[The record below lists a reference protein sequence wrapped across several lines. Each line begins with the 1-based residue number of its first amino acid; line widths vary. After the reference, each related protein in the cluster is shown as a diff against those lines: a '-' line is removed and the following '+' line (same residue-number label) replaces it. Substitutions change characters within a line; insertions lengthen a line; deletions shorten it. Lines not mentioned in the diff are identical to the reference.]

1 MSETRQRYFSGLARG
16 LGPDTIGA
24 PVDAAEQFINLLI
37 AGGGYAAHKAGLVKA
52 PPELLRESPGT
63 SDWWARKLGTPD
75 DGSAEYTAGRLTPLA
90 IGLAK
95 PAAQGVKK
103 ALDVGL
109 AGPKA
114 GGRAAQRGAIR
125 VSRGPGDNPDPE
137 LVLSHGMPEQYL
149 PDIVT
154 KSGTAELYSPSFGI
168 KRGQVM
174 NDFGDLQLI
183 PRLGAFDP
191 ATSNSTLFNRDAY
204 TSRHR
209 DFSGSIAKEALKPS
223 KTALKYAATTDEEVV
238 ERFLRGDFSKDSVTL
253 DGLPLA
259 EHPEIAPL
267 VQRFQEVAQSSNAH
281 KAYNQLTSYDTDYFG
296 PEHFWGLGALHQAV
310 TGAGGKSLAQI
321 SKPPKVREQAF
332 YRMEDR
338 IRLPTRAE
346 DLRLNE
352 GAGLGVAA
360 GGGENP
366 LHQLAIQR
374 SPAFRSFKS
383 FEKSP
388 LGAKLLT
395 RGMANEKGF
404 QDAVLNKAFGDDFG
418 WMNRQAMTEAI
429 ESVPYGR
436 ESFLK
441 MMTSD
446 PNLSFSPIY
455 QQYLANGFKPE
466 DLAADAPELYRRA
479 ALARRAIG
487 HTPSEYA
494 ELKVLGSVPVNRDT
508 FAGVL
513 LDRGA
518 EPRTLEILDQ
528 LGLPYIN
535 RSDPAYHGVPTL
547 ELVNRLQ
554 SGMGAAAR
562 QPAK

>member
-1 MSETRQRYFSGLARG
+1 MADTQRRYFSGLARG

-37 AGGGYAAHKAGLVKA
+37 AGGGYAAHKAGLVKT

-75 DGSAEYTAGRLTPLA
+75 DGSAAYTAGRLTPLA
-90 IGLAK
+90 VGLAK

-103 ALDVGL
+103 VLDAGL

-209 DFSGSIAKEALKPS
+209 DFPGSIAKEALKP
-223 KTALKYAATTDEEVV
+223 KETALRYAGANNPDVAKMFLSDAFQGKEVTWQDAPLKDNPQVATLYKRFKEVSQQVGPDEAWDRLVSLDTDTYQPEHWMG
-238 ERFLRGDFSKDSVTL
+238 LSTL
-253 DGLPLA
+253 TDAIQGARGLP
-259 EHPEIAPL
+259 
-267 VQRFQEVAQSSNAH
+267 S
-281 KAYNQLTSYDTDYFG
+281 
-296 PEHFWGLGALHQAV
+296 
-310 TGAGGKSLAQI
+310 AQI
-321 SKPPKVREQAF
+321 RIPPKVREQAF

-352 GAGLGVAA
+352 GAGLGMAA
-360 GGGENP
+360 GGIENP

-383 FEKSP
+383 FENSP

-436 ESFLK
+436 ESFIK

-446 PNLSFSPIY
+446 PNLRFSPIY

-494 ELKVLGSVPVNRDT
+494 ELKVIGSVPVNRDT

-513 LDRGA
+513 MDRGA